1 MRHVLRWENRGSP
14 SRAMAVDQN
23 TEYEPLARGVS
34 QACPQPCARAP
45 GHIWRRRQQAGGS
58 RQQKG
63 VLGRWGGRGRSSHMM
78 IQSTPGP
85 WRAEVERGQGLAC
98 ALRLLLLYGTE
109 ELDSGGGGGWG
120 VTQRGISQAVEDTQE
135 LKCKLVVVH
144 FSGPG
149 SWVWCN

>member
-1 MRHVLRWENRGSP
+1 M
-14 SRAMAVDQN
+14 
-23 TEYEPLARGVS
+23 
-34 QACPQPCARAP
+34 
-45 GHIWRRRQQAGGS
+45 
-58 RQQKG
+58 
-63 VLGRWGGRGRSSHMM
+63 
-78 IQSTPGP
+78 
-85 WRAEVERGQGLAC
+85 ERGQGLAC

-149 SWVWCN
+149 SWV